1 MAEANIRFGI
11 FWGVIHHNF
20 GVICLC
26 SGEAEAWAEGQETVG
41 RTQEPDKERT
51 EVIAVLAKI
60 AGVLLLVLGVSIG
73 LSILVALIG
82 TAIGLLWLLVKIA
95 GSLVLVYAGYR
106 LLCLGREYA

>member
-1 MAEANIRFGI
+1 M
-11 FWGVIHHNF
+11 
-20 GVICLC
+20 
-26 SGEAEAWAEGQETVG
+26 
-41 RTQEPDKERT
+41 
-51 EVIAVLAKI
+51 LAKI

-82 TAIGLLWLLVKIA
+82 TAIGLLWFLVKIA

>member
-1 MAEANIRFGI
+1 
-11 FWGVIHHNF
+11 
-20 GVICLC
+20 
-26 SGEAEAWAEGQETVG
+26 
-41 RTQEPDKERT
+41 
-51 EVIAVLAKI
+51 VLAKI

-95 GSLVLVYAGYR
+95 GSLVLVYVGYR